1 MTDITSVVWPGHF
14 LCCSVSEWP
23 PPDTEPAQVRI
34 CLPRLSVTQA
44 TSEHTT
50 TALWCCRSSPR
61 KAAYPVV
68 WPLCPGDDLATVVA
82 GDLPELRDAGARAA
96 LLLAILFSR
105 ARSQE
110 ACKTQPGLS
119 HGDDTCKRFGYRPG
133 VCQAEGLP
141 GRPECSSSARCLI
154 VWSIFRSIRKWTGSR
169 TGNSS
174 SNQDGR
180 GLARTR
186 TRSRQP
192 ISVGSSTKAQVQSRS
207 ARERSVAAAAVMRSM
222 R

>member
-23 PPDTEPAQVRI
+23 PPDTEPAQVRSW
-34 CLPRLSVTQA
+34 LPRLSVTQA

-141 GRPECSSSARCLI
+141 VRMLILGALLDCLEHLSLHQKVDGFEGRKQQFEPRRPGIGTDPDEKS
-154 VWSIFRSIRKWTGSR
+154 
-169 TGNSS
+169 
-174 SNQDGR
+174 
-180 GLARTR
+180 
-186 TRSRQP
+186 
-192 ISVGSSTKAQVQSRS
+192 
-207 ARERSVAAAAVMRSM
+207 AAVLSRLKHKGPGPVQE
-222 R
+222 RP